1 MAGLRGRT
9 LSHLVAGL
17 NAGQHLAVDAL
28 VAFVDGELGPVASE
42 RAASHLSGC
51 PSCAAEVAVQRHTRS
66 LVRSAPC
73 PQVPASLLAA
83 LRSIPLTTATG
94 DPAARPG
101 A

>member
-17 NAGQHLAVDAL
+17 NAGQHLAIDAL

-73 PQVPASLLAA
+73 PQVPANVLAA
-83 LRSIPLTTATG
+83 LRSIPLTIGPA
-94 DPAARPG
+94 DPAGPLG